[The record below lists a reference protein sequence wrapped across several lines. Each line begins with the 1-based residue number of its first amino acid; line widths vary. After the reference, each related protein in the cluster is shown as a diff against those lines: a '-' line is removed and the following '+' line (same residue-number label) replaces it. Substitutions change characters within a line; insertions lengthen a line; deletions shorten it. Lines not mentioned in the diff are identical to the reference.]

1 MHFPQLMQ
9 QSSAAW
15 FTTAIACFGHAPTQG
30 RAKHPDA
37 AVRHLHMA
45 VHAAVT
51 ADRTDRQHRF
61 RVIVPGLRVSQILRQ
76 PAAIR
81 PSPPLHAEPHQRHQ
95 PIFQHRPVLVDTA
108 ADRFLRPRPHLH
120 RNSIDILFQVAAEK
134 FLNETDHQLAARP
147 LPHCSCHYLRADS
160 RRAECRS
167 LSRSSHC
174 RRCGHR

>member
-1 MHFPQLMQ
+1 MIR
-9 QSSAAW
+9 
-15 FTTAIACFGHAPTQG
+15 TDRHALPAVDALRPVDRRTLVHNRNRLL
-30 RAKHPDA
+30 RARPDAGTRKTPDA

-76 PAAIR
+76 PPR
-81 PSPPLHAEPHQRHQ
+81 FVRLLLHAEPHQRHQ

-120 RNSIDILFQVAAEK
+120 RDSIDILFQVAAEK

-147 LPHCSCHYLRADS
+147 LRIVH
-160 RRAECRS
+160 S
-167 LSRSSHC
+167 LPPGR
-174 RRCGHR
+174 